1 MTVGQR
7 IAQKRKELGL
17 SQEALGEQLG
27 VSRQAIYKWESDATL
42 PEIEKLISLSRIF
55 SVSVGWLLGEEERET
70 APEEGKELTEEQ
82 LRMVEEIVGRY
93 LDAMP
98 EPEPPRRRRWPAVLF
113 LVAAVAVIVVFV
125 KLFDRLDRVTGNYNS
140 LQNSISNISSSV
152 NIQINSIA
160 NRVEEIL
167 HQQNELTAEWG
178 TEIKH
183 IDIPANTVTFRIRVV
198 PKTYREGMTATF
210 VARSGEE
217 TVETSVEVGAGNA
230 FDGEITCTLTDE
242 IDLTVVFVTGDQRE
256 TQILDKYEYLYSNTF
271 PGVMFLGG
279 GLWLDERN
287 GVLPADG
294 EDKEHFFYD
303 QDEDY
308 LYGEWTARPVEIKV
322 GLFKDQKLVQW
333 YREEMREVVYNGVR
347 TEREWYVWD
356 EVVLEPGSVYCEA
369 AVITDEYGRTMI
381 WTDTELRYGEA
392 EGWYHV
398 SYAGGG
404 PLSTEGWEF

>member
-7 IAQKRKELGL
+7 IAQKRKELAL

-70 APEEGKELTEEQ
+70 VSEDKELTEDQ

-93 LDAMP
+93 LNAIP
-98 EPEPPRRRRWPAVLF
+98 EPAPPRRSRWPWVLGI
-113 LVAAVAVIVVFV
+113 AAAIAVIIVFV
-125 KLFDRLDRVTGNYNS
+125 NLFDRLDRVTNNYNS

-152 NIQINSIA
+152 NNQIGNIA

-178 TEIKH
+178 TEIVH
-183 IDIPANTVTFRIRVV
+183 IDIPANTATFRVRVV

-210 VARSGEE
+210 VARSGGE
-217 TVETSVEVGAGNA
+217 TVETSVEVGAGSA
-230 FDGEITCTLTDE
+230 FDGEITCPLTDE
-242 IDLTVVFVTGDQRE
+242 IDLTVVFVTGDRRE

-271 PGVMFLGG
+271 PGVMFMGG
-279 GLWLDERN
+279 GLWMEERD
-287 GVLPADG
+287 GVIPADG
-294 EDKEHFFYD
+294 EDKEHFFYEHD
-303 QDEDY
+303 GEY
-308 LYGEWTARPVEIKV
+308 LYGEWTARPVEMKV
-322 GLFKDQKLVQW
+322 GLFKDRKLVQW

-381 WTDTELRYGEA
+381 WADTELRYGEA
-392 EGWYHV
+392 EGWHHV
-398 SYAGGG
+398 SRIDGG
-404 PLSTEGWEF
+404 PVSAEGWEF

>member
-70 APEEGKELTEEQ
+70 VPEEGKELTEEQ

-113 LVAAVAVIVVFV
+113 LAAAVAVVIVFV

-140 LQNSISNISSSV
+140 LQSSISNISNSV

-183 IDIPANTVTFRIRVV
+183 IDIPANTVTFRVRVV
-198 PKTYREGMTATF
+198 PKTYREGMTAAF

-217 TVETSVEVGAGNA
+217 TVEVPVEVGAGSA

-242 IDLTVVFVTGDQRE
+242 IDLTVIFITGDQRE
-256 TQILDKYEYLYSNTF
+256 TQILDKYEYLYANTF

-279 GLWLDERN
+279 GLWLAERD
-287 GVLPADG
+287 GVIPADG

-303 QDEDY
+303 HGEDY
-308 LYGEWTARPVEIKV
+308 LYGEWTARPVEIRV
-322 GLFKDQKLVQW
+322 GLFKDRKLVQW

-356 EVVLEPGSVYCEA
+356 EVILEPGSVYCEA
-369 AVITDEYGRTMI
+369 AVVTDEYGRTMI

-392 EGWYHV
+392 EGWSNV